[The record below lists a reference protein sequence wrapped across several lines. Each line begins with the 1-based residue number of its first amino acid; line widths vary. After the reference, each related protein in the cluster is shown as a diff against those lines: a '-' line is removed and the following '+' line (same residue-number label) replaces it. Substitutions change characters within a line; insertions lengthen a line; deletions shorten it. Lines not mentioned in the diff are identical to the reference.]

1 MVHYLCIYIYIY
13 IYIYIIYM
21 CVYIYSIY
29 LSIFLSNIHIYI
41 YNNLSYFLFMN
52 CNLKTSVQFFN
63 KEYGNAHITFS
74 EGLKMLIYCL
84 PQR

>member
-1 MVHYLCIYIYIY
+1 M
-13 IYIYIIYM
+13 YIIYM

-29 LSIFLSNIHIYI
+29 LSFYLIYIYIYI
-41 YNNLSYFLFMN
+41 YNNLSYFLFTN

-63 KEYGNAHITFS
+63 KENRNAHITFS

-84 PQR
+84 RQR

>member
-1 MVHYLCIYIYIY
+1 MVHYLYIYIY
-13 IYIYIIYM
+13 VYIYNIYV
-21 CVYIYSIY
+21 CVYIFYLSIY

-63 KEYGNAHITFS
+63 KEYRNAHITFS